1 MGRGW
6 NSNMFLRLFLNPV
19 ILVQSL
25 PIVFK
30 GFLMSLSIV
39 LVAFPLAIPWFAL
52 SLMRIPSRASCAAR
66 RHLREYHSR
75 YAGVPADLYRV
86 LGLPLA
92 GVKVD
97 DYVSASSSWP

>member
-39 LVAFPLAIPWFAL
+39 LVAFPLAIPFGFACR
-52 SLMRIPSRASCAAR
+52 SCAYPSRASCVA
-66 RHLREYHSR
+66 L
-75 YAGVPADLYRV
+75 PA
-86 LGLPLA
+86 
-92 GVKVD
+92 
-97 DYVSASSSWP
+97 SM